1 MGADTFRVGLSHDL
15 WAADGSTSW
24 GDIGLAEL
32 DAAGVSWEF
41 LPADDGALT
50 AAQVDGYDAVLFAA
64 PAVTADTVSGD
75 RPPLLFAR
83 FGVGLDA
90 VDLQACTTSGVA
102 VTITPDG
109 ARRAVATAALTL
121 ILAVGH
127 NLLIKD
133 QLVRESRW
141 EDKFSLMGRGLTG
154 RRVGTLGFGNIAV
167 ELFDLLKPFETRN
180 YTADPYRGPADTAAH
195 GVTLVST
202 EELLRTCDIVVITSA
217 LTPETHHVIDG
228 ERLALMSRDAILI
241 NVSRGPIVDTE
252 ALTEALAAGWIAGA
266 GLDVFDP
273 EPLPAGHPL
282 LGMPNVVLSPHALA
296 WTDEMALGNGRSAVS
311 AILAI
316 RAGHRPAHLANP
328 AVLSHDRFLNGTR
341 EGDR

>member
-1 MGADTFRVGLSHDL
+1 MADMFKVGLSHDL
-15 WAADGSTSW
+15 WAADGPTSW

-64 PAVTADTVSGD
+64 PAVTAETVSGD
-75 RPPLLFAR
+75 RPPRLFAR

-90 VDLQACTTSGVA
+90 VDLHACTTSGVA

-127 NLLIKD
+127 NLLRKD
-133 QLVRESRW
+133 LLVRESRW
-141 EDKFSLMGRGLTG
+141 DDKFSLMGRGLTG

-167 ELFDLLKPFETRN
+167 ELFDLLKPFGTHN
-180 YTADPYRGPADTAAH
+180 YTADPYRDAADTAAQ

-202 EELLRTCDIVVITSA
+202 EELLKTCDIVVITSA
-217 LTPETHHVIDG
+217 LTPETHHVINR
-228 ERLALMSRDAILI
+228 ERLALMHRDSILI
-241 NVSRGPIVDTE
+241 NVSRGAIVDTD
-252 ALTEALAAGWIAGA
+252 ALTDALATGQIAGA

-282 LGMPNVVLSPHALA
+282 LDMDNVVLSPHALA
-296 WTDEMALGNGRSAVS
+296 WTDEMAMGNGSSAVA

-316 RAGHRPAHLANP
+316 RDGKRPIYLANP
-328 AVLSHDRFLNGTR
+328 AVMNHDRFLHRTR

>member
-1 MGADTFRVGLSHDL
+1 MTDRTFKVGLSHDL

-64 PAVTADTVSGD
+64 PAVTAETVSGH
-75 RPPLLFAR
+75 RPPQLFAR
-83 FGVGLDA
+83 FGVGLDT
-90 VDLQACTTSGVA
+90 VDVHACTASGVA

-127 NLLIKD
+127 NLLRKD
-133 QLVRESRW
+133 LLVRNSRW
-141 EDKFSLMGRGLTG
+141 EDKFSLRGRGLTG

-167 ELFDLLKPFETRN
+167 ELFDLLKPFGTHN
-180 YTADPYRGPADTAAH
+180 YTADPYRTAEDTAAQ
-195 GVTLVST
+195 GVKLVST
-202 EELLRTCDIVVITSA
+202 EELLQTCDIVVITSA
-217 LTPETHHVIDG
+217 LTPETHHVINS
-228 ERLALMSRDAILI
+228 ERLALMHRESILI
-241 NVSRGPIVDTE
+241 NVSRGPIVDTD
-252 ALTEALAAGWIAGA
+252 ALTDALASGQIAGA

-273 EPLPAGHPL
+273 EPLPADHPL
-282 LGMPNVVLSPHALA
+282 LNMDNVVLSPHALA
-296 WTDEMALGNGRSAVS
+296 WTDEMAMGNGSSAVA

-316 RAGHRPAHLANP
+316 RDGRRPVYLANP
-328 AVLSHDRFLNGTR
+328 AVMNHDRFLHRTR